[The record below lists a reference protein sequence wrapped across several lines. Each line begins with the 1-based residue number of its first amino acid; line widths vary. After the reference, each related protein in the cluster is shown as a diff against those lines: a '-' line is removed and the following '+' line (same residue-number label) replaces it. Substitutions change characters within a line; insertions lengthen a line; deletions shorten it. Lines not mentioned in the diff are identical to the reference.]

1 MRIFT
6 CSNCASVVFFEN
18 VLCTHCGYTLAYF
31 PEQGLI
37 TAIEPLEPATDDE
50 PILYR
55 SLSPQIEGEYRLCAN
70 SAAYG
75 VCNSAV
81 AAGEQEPLCQ
91 ACRLNDVI
99 PDLSDASALEA
110 WQSLERC
117 KRRLLFGLR
126 ELRLPID
133 SRTQRPETGLMFSF
147 QRDSPD
153 GKHKVF
159 TGHSDGLITIN
170 IAEADDPFRE
180 KLRKQLREGYRTVL
194 GHFRHEIGHYYWDR
208 LIKDSAWLPAYRRL
222 FGDERADYVES
233 VERHYAKGAPAG
245 WPRHFVSAY
254 ATMHPW
260 EDWAETWA
268 HYLHIV
274 DTLDTARS
282 YGLVLRPKA
291 DGRPTSEI
299 SMSARALDFE
309 DFDDLLAGWVPVTIA
324 LNSLNRSMGSIDPY
338 PFVLC
343 GKVIEKLRFIHDV
356 VTHCDAAEETRRQV
370 VRAWLERP
378 LASSISL
385 RPAGQAARPAASASA
400 PPRHDL
406 TQPHAALLCSQPKS
420 GKAVR
425 RGRVP
430 RARAGRPGN
439 RRAASA

>member
-1 MRIFT
+1 MRNFT
-6 CSNCASVVFFEN
+6 CSNCENVVFFEN
-18 VLCTHCGYTLAYF
+18 VRCTHCGYTLAYF
-31 PEQGLI
+31 PDHGLV
-37 TAIEPLEPATDDE
+37 TAIEA
-50 PILYR
+50 IAGSRQRYR
-55 SLSPQIEGEYRLCAN
+55 SLSPQIAGEYRLCAN

-81 AAGEQEPLCQ
+81 AAVDDEPLCQ

-117 KRRLLFGLR
+117 KRRLLFCLR
-126 ELRLPID
+126 ELQLPLE
-133 SRTQRPETGLMFSF
+133 SRKQENGLMFSF
-147 QRDSPD
+147 RRDSPD

-180 KLRKQLREGYRTVL
+180 KLRKQLGEGYRTVL

-208 LIKDSAWLPAYRRL
+208 LIKDSPWLAAYRRL
-222 FGDERADYVES
+222 FGDERADYAQAVQ
-233 VERHYAKGAPAG
+233 RHYASGAPAG
-245 WPRHFVSAY
+245 WPQQYVSAY

-282 YGLVLRPKA
+282 YGLSLRPQA
-291 DGRPTSEI
+291 AGRHTREI

-309 DFDDLLAGWVPVTIA
+309 DFDALLAGWVPVTIA
-324 LNSLNRSMGSIDPY
+324 LNSLNRSMGLIDPY

-343 GKVIEKLRFIHDV
+343 AKVIEKLRFVHDV
-356 VTHCDAAEETRRQV
+356 VRHWAESEETRSTLARS
-370 VRAWLERP
+370 WLERP
-378 LASSISL
+378 LASSILL
-385 RPAGQAARPAASASA
+385 RRAWQSGRPLRLIAAAPRREPIAPCHTPAA
-400 PPRHDL
+400 
-406 TQPHAALLCSQPKS
+406 
-420 GKAVR
+420 R
-425 RGRVP
+425 RGRARRP
-430 RARAGRPGN
+430 LRASGR
-439 RRAASA
+439 RVMSA

>member
-18 VLCTHCGYTLAYF
+18 VLCTHCGYTLAFF
-31 PEQGLI
+31 PEQGLV
-37 TAIEPLEPATDDE
+37 TAIEPLDRADDDE
-50 PILYR
+50 PTLYR

-81 AAGEQEPLCQ
+81 AAAEQEPLCQ

-99 PDLSDASALEA
+99 PDLSDPSALEA

-133 SRTQRPETGLMFSF
+133 SRKQRPKSGLMFSF
-147 QRDSPD
+147 RRDSPD

-180 KLRKQLREGYRTVL
+180 KLRKQLGEGYRTVL

-208 LIKDSAWLPAYRRL
+208 LIKDSAWSPAYRRL
-222 FGDERADYVES
+222 FGDERADYAQS
-233 VERHYAKGAPAG
+233 VERHYSKGAPAG
-245 WPRHFVSAY
+245 WPQQFVSAY

-282 YGLVLRPKA
+282 YGVVLRPKA
-291 DGRPTSEI
+291 DGRPTTNEM

-309 DFDDLLAGWVPVTIA
+309 DFDDLMAGWVPVTIA
-324 LNSLNRSMGSIDPY
+324 LNSLNRSMGLIDPY

-343 GKVIEKLRFIHDV
+343 AKVIEKLRFIHDV
-356 VTHCDAAEETRRQV
+356 VTHCDARDEARSRV
-370 VRAWLERP
+370 IRAWLERP
-378 LASSISL
+378 LTQSISL
-385 RPAGQAARPAASASA
+385 RPSGQAARPAVAEQRRRDNTTRAG
-400 PPRHDL
+400 
-406 TQPHAALLCSQPKS
+406 LLCNQPGS
-420 GKAVR
+420 NQATR
-425 RGRVP
+425 RGRARRP
-430 RARAGRPGN
+430 RSIRPAT